1 MSETRPEGTEDLRR
15 RSAQP
20 TLVFQCGLT
29 FVGLELV
36 IVGLLGEEKKKKKAD
51 ICGAGRDNSQR
62 PRVWFQGLL
71 DMNTPSSSG

>member
-36 IVGLLGEEKKKKKAD
+36 IVGLLGEEKKKKKQTF
-51 ICGAGRDNSQR
+51 AGQAGIILKDREFGFK
-62 PRVWFQGLL
+62 VCWI
-71 DMNTPSSSG
+71 